1 MFKTILF
8 DVDGTIIDTQYVMTR
23 SLQKTLL
30 EEKQLEVPLEDLHFI
45 LGIPGREAIK
55 KFSENDTE
63 LETLLTK
70 WNNNILLFSEY
81 ATLFP
86 NVEKV
91 IKDLYAQ
98 GIELGVV
105 TSKTQEEMKN
115 EFDSFGLTQYFKVQV
130 TASDTDL
137 HKPNPDPIQKA
148 LDELG
153 ADKKETVYVGDSLYD
168 MKSAK
173 SCGVSFAVA
182 QWGAVESSAFTD
194 IDFSL
199 VTPKDVLTLA
209 NTKTDTI

>member
-8 DVDGTIIDTQYVMTR
+8 DVDGTIIDTQYVMTK

-30 EEKQLEVPLEDLHFI
+30 EEKQLEVSLEDLHFI
-45 LGIPGREAIK
+45 LGIPGREALK
-55 KFSENDTE
+55 KFSEDNTE
-63 LETLLTK
+63 LEDLLAK

-86 NVEKV
+86 DIEKV
-91 IKDLYAQ
+91 IKDLHAQ

-105 TSKTQEEMKN
+105 TSNTQEEMKN
-115 EFDSFGLTQYFKVQV
+115 EFDTFGLTQYFKVQI

-148 LDELG
+148 LDDLG
-153 ADKKETVYVGDSLYD
+153 ANKKETVYVGDSIYD

-194 IDFSL
+194 VDFSL
-199 VTPKDVLTLA
+199 ATPQDVMTLVNA
-209 NTKTDTI
+209 KTDII